1 MVGAEGKSMLGEAAE
16 KLGFKAREE
25 RGVGAQQAADAGA
38 AKEEDVPAVAA
49 LRNRA
54 AESRS
59 PYVRG
64 HMNNP
69 VAWQLFGDE
78 AIKLAKRENKLLFI
92 SIGYSACHWC
102 HVMEKESFEND
113 EVAAILNKD
122 FIPIKIDREERPDI
136 DRIYMNFV
144 QATTGSGGWPL
155 NVFVTP
161 TLEPVFGGTYW
172 HGPHSNTPQLELED
186 HVDFLRILGKLSQ
199 AWREQESRCR
209 LDSAQILQQLKVFA
223 AEGTLGGA
231 PKTGA
236 EPPAGGLDLDI
247 IDEAYQHLVSTF
259 DTTNSGFSAAPKFPT
274 PSKLAFLLRLPHFPQ
289 PVLDVVGAEE
299 VKSAQFMALSTL
311 RAMARGGI
319 HDHIGHGF
327 SRYSVTADWS
337 LPHFEKML
345 YDNAQLLSLYLD
357 AFLGLPKPDPELLG
371 VVYDLAAYLL
381 SPPIAAPGGGFYSS
395 QDADSFYRKGD
406 KETREGA
413 YYVWTARE
421 LETLLP
427 AGAYDIVAAFFGV
440 NPDGNVAPSHDVHDE
455 FINQNVLRIAST
467 PSQLA
472 SQFGIAES
480 EVVETIKSAKRTLLA
495 HREAERV
502 VPNLDDK
509 IVCAWNGI
517 AIGALARTGASL
529 REVDAQMS
537 ERCLD
542 AAIRAARFMR
552 REMYDEDAKTLR
564 RVWRGGPGET
574 AGFADD
580 YAFLVEGLL
589 ELYEATFADEWVR
602 WADELQATQNSHF
615 LDPTASGFFATA
627 AAAPHT
633 ILRLKDGMDA
643 SEPSTN
649 GVSASNLFR
658 LASLLGDDKYEALAK
673 ETVGAFEAEIMQY
686 PWLFGSFMPSVVA
699 GLTGVRGVV
708 RVGAKEPL
716 VEGVRVPGDGA
727 AAAATADEA
736 AVTAVDGTGVDVP
749 AVGTG
754 VPVPEAVGAETATIP
769 AAVVAGADASTTG
782 VTTGVTTAVADAV
795 MDASTNASATTAPTA
810 SPLRTTIPPTDK
822 QPFHPIALDTTPSG
836 GLVEAGE
843 TPHPSSKTGTKLPP
857 WPRPRAKGGIETV
870 SFVGGGM
877 GGGLG

>member
-25 RGVGAQQAADAGA
+25 RGVGAQTAAPVDAGA
-38 AKEEDVPAVAA
+38 AKGEDGPAVTA

-54 AESRS
+54 GESRS

-69 VAWQLFGDE
+69 VAWQIFGDE
-78 AIKLAKRENKLLFI
+78 AIELAKRENKLLFI

-186 HVDFLRILGKLSQ
+186 HVDFLGILSKLSQ

-209 LDSAQILQQLKVFA
+209 LDSAQILQQLKDFA
-223 AEGTLGGA
+223 AEGTLGGGSA
-231 PKTGA
+231 TKAGA
-236 EPPAGGLDLDI
+236 EPAAGGLDLDV
-247 IDEAYQHLVSTF
+247 IDEAYQHLMSTF
-259 DTTNSGFSAAPKFPT
+259 DTTNSGFGAAPKFPT
-274 PSKLAFLLRLPHFPQ
+274 PSKLSFLLRLPHFPQ

-299 VKSAQFMALSTL
+299 VKSAQFMALSSL

-345 YDNAQLLSLYLD
+345 YDNAQLLHVYLD
-357 AFLGLPKPDPELLG
+357 AFLGLQKPDAELLG
-371 VVYDLAAYLL
+371 VVYDLAAYLT
-381 SPPIAAPGGGFYSS
+381 SAPIAREGGGFYSS

-427 AGAYDIVAAFFGV
+427 SGGAAEIVSAFFGV
-440 NPDGNVAPSHDVHDE
+440 SPDGNVAPSHDVHDE

-472 SQFGIAES
+472 SQFGISES
-480 EVVETIKSAKRTLLA
+480 EVVETIKAAKRTLLA

-502 VPNLDDK
+502 APNLDDK

-517 AIGALARTGASL
+517 AIGALARAGSSL
-529 REVDAQMS
+529 REVDEEMS
-537 ERCLD
+537 EKCLD
-542 AAIRAARFMR
+542 AAIRAARFVR

-564 RVWRGGPGET
+564 RVWRDGPGET

-589 ELYEATFADEWVR
+589 ELYEATFEDEWVR
-602 WADELQATQNSHF
+602 WADELQATQITHF
-615 LDPTASGFFATA
+615 LDPLSSGFFATA

-673 ETVGAFEAEIMQY
+673 ETVSAFEAEIMQY

-699 GLTGVRGVV
+699 GVTGVRGVV
-708 RVGAKEPL
+708 RVGAGEP
-716 VEGVRVPGDGA
+716 VVPGVTAGTAAPMVETGVSAPAPAADA
-727 AAAATADEA
+727 AAPAPASAAADGTAVAVPATA
-736 AVTAVDGTGVDVP
+736 
-749 AVGTG
+749 
-754 VPVPEAVGAETATIP
+754 GAEPAIP
-769 AAVVAGADASTTG
+769 AAADASTTG
-782 VTTGVTTAVADAV
+782 ITIAVADSV
-795 MDASTNASATTAPTA
+795 MDAVTGSSTDASTTTVPPTSIPSATDVT
-810 SPLRTTIPPTDK
+810 PPR
-822 QPFHPIALDTTPSG
+822 HPIALDTTPSG

-843 TPHPSSKTGTKLPP
+843 TPHPAPKAETKLPP
-857 WPRPRAKGGIETV
+857 WPKPKAKGGIET
-870 SFVGGGM
+870 
-877 GGGLG
+877 